1 MIIKEVTP
9 EEIPNWLSIV
19 HETDDIIARMVPDI
33 AVYYA
38 GLNDYMHKKIQ
49 QHEAYKAYDTISGKC
64 MGIIAF
70 SRNDNRISYL
80 GIPKSGNYQTIG
92 SRLVE
97 FALKELDG
105 TKEISASVPDIKAG
119 VFQKAHALY
128 QNFNFMETNDKIMEN
143 GIQVVRMKKG
153 GNIKP

>member
-9 EEIPNWLSIV
+9 EEIPIWLTIV

-33 AVYYA
+33 AVFYM
-38 GLNDYMHKKIQ
+38 GLNDYMQKKVQ
-49 QHEAYKAYDTISGKC
+49 QHEAFKAYDTISQKC
-64 MGIIAF
+64 LGIIAF
-70 SRNDNRISYL
+70 SRNDNRITNL
-80 GIPKSGNYQTIG
+80 GIPKSGNFQTIG

-105 TKEISASVPDIKAG
+105 TKEITASVLDSKAG

-128 QNFNFMETNDKIMEN
+128 QHFSFIETNDKIMEN
-143 GIQVVRMKKG
+143 GVQVVRVKRGKT
-153 GNIKP
+153 

>member
-1 MIIKEVTP
+1 MLIKEVTK
-9 EEIPNWLSIV
+9 EEISIWLGIV

-33 AVYYA
+33 AVYYS
-38 GLNDYMHKKIQ
+38 GLNDYMQKKIQ
-49 QHEAYKAYDTISGKC
+49 QHEAFKAYDTISGKC

-70 SRNDNRISYL
+70 SKNDNRITYL

-97 FALKELDG
+97 FALKALDG
-105 TKEISASVPDIKAG
+105 AKEITASIADSKAG

-143 GIQVVRMKKG
+143 GIKVVRMKKG
-153 GNIKP
+153 GNNKP